1 MHRRL
6 FSLGIGGMLVTAA
19 VGAPARPAGQ
29 DESFRRIEAASGGR
43 LGVFM
48 LDTGSGRTLAYR
60 ADERFPMCSTFK
72 FLAAAF
78 VVQRADSGLDDLAR
92 AVAIPPTAELVPYS
106 PVTGPNAGRT
116 MAMAQLCEAAVAVSD
131 NTAAN
136 LMLASFGGPAGLT
149 GFARALGDR
158 VTRLDR
164 NEPLL
169 NEGTPGD
176 ERDTTT
182 PAAMAGL
189 MRKLLVDRTLEAA
202 SRERLQ
208 AWLVGNTTG
217 DRQIRAGL
225 PPGWRVGDKTGSG
238 GNGTSNDIAI
248 VWPPATDAAPLL
260 VTAYLTGATAAT
272 VAQRQ
277 ATLAAV
283 GALVPEFAGVR
294 GKG

>member
-1 MHRRL
+1 MHRRTV
-6 FSLGIGGMLVTAA
+6 SLGLGGALAVAALSSTAQPSSA
-19 VGAPARPAGQ
+19 HEALG
-29 DESFRRIEAASGGR
+29 RIEAASGGR
-43 LGVFM
+43 LGVFIF
-48 LDTGSGRTLAYR
+48 DTGSGRTLAYR

-116 MAMAQLCEAAVAVSD
+116 MAMAQLCEAAVTVSD

-149 GFARALGDR
+149 GFTRALGDQ

-182 PAAMAGL
+182 PAAIAGL
-189 MRKLLVDRTLEAA
+189 MRKLLVDRTLETG
-202 SRERLQ
+202 SRERLL

-248 VWPPATDAAPLL
+248 VWPPATGAAPLL

-283 GALVPEFAGVR
+283 GALVPEFAEVPA
-294 GKG
+294 KG